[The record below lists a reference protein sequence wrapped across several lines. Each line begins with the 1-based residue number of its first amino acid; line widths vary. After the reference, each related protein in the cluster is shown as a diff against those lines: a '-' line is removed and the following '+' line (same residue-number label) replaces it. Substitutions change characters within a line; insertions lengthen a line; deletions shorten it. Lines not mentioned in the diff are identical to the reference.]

1 MLYFLLLGS
10 NILAPLDSLGTK
22 KTTFAKSMIY
32 GEFILPSVQVVDP
45 RSPFHGRTVD
55 ILVVDG
61 QVRAIDEANSLSNA
75 PLIEWARGLL
85 LSPGWIDG
93 RARSGAPGHE
103 ERENYD
109 SLVAAACNGGFTHVA
124 LMPSTNPARDNRP
137 SIEAIPEYD
146 SLAWIPVGALT
157 QGLNGERLAELADMR
172 EAGALAFSDD
182 KRPIDHP
189 HTLQLALEYA
199 QGLDARV
206 WSFAMERSLCLRE

>member
-1 MLYFLLLGS
+1 LNFLAAQSSSTPLYFLLLGS

-22 KTTFAKSMIY
+22 KTTFAESMIY

-55 ILVVDG
+55 IHVVDG

-103 ERENYD
+103 
-109 SLVAAACNGGFTHVA
+109 
-124 LMPSTNPARDNRP
+124 
-137 SIEAIPEYD
+137 
-146 SLAWIPVGALT
+146 
-157 QGLNGERLAELADMR
+157 
-172 EAGALAFSDD
+172 
-182 KRPIDHP
+182 
-189 HTLQLALEYA
+189 
-199 QGLDARV
+199 
-206 WSFAMERSLCLRE
+206 